1 MKKIFKAIILT
12 TVVAAYCSTVQA
24 QSQYR
29 TDVSIKEQIKKGLVP
44 GQKFAPVTTQL
55 QQKKEQP
62 DPNAAVREKFSA
74 RLKNSGLPGM
84 KVSTGGAAFK
94 GGAPVTQKTGN
105 VALAS
110 ETPAKKQE
118 KAPAVKLVTLPTQ
131 DAPASKQ

>member
-1 MKKIFKAIILT
+1 MKNILKAAIIAITSIAFCTAL
-12 TVVAAYCSTVQA
+12 QA
-24 QSQYR
+24 QSHYK
-29 TDVSIKEQIKKGLVP
+29 TDESIREQIKKGAVP
-44 GQKFAPVTTQL
+44 GQQFAPVTTQL

-94 GGAPVTQKTGN
+94 GGAPVIQKTGN

-118 KAPAVKLVTLPTQ
+118 KAPAVKPVTLPTQ